1 MKHTIRSFSVGLLT
15 AGLIMLAVFYF
26 LEEGNNDQVTMPT
39 EEMISH
45 IEQDGFRVLTEKEYI
60 AFSVT
65 NAQEDDDTETKETSS
80 EEEENATEV
89 NEESEAKETEE
100 ENNSNEAEEESTP
113 VTKTINI
120 ENGMASSHISS
131 MLEDENLVDDAEAFN
146 SYLQDNDYSLKVQL
160 GQHELTEGMT
170 YYEIAKVLTN

>member
-1 MKHTIRSFSVGLLT
+1 MKHTVRSFSVGLLT

-26 LEEGNNDQVTMPT
+26 LEEGNNKQTTLPT

-65 NAQEDDDTETKETSS
+65 NAQQEDETENKETPS
-80 EEEENATEV
+80 EEKENVAEVTEEK
-89 NEESEAKETEE
+89 EAEKTEE
-100 ENNSNEAEEESTP
+100 ENKSDEAEEESKP

-131 MLEDENLVDDAEAFN
+131 MLEDENLVDDGKAFN
-146 SYLQDNDYSLKVQL
+146 KYLQDNDYSLRVQL
-160 GQHELTEGMT
+160 GQHELTEGMS
-170 YYEIAKVLTN
+170 YYEIAEELTN

>member
-1 MKHTIRSFSVGLLT
+1 MKHTVRSFSIGLLT

-65 NAQEDDDTETKETSS
+65 NAQEKDDTETKETPS
-80 EEEENATEV
+80 EEEENATEE
-89 NEESEAKETEE
+89 NEANETEE
-100 ENNSNEAEEESTP
+100 DNNSNEAEEKSTP

-131 MLEDENLVDDAEAFN
+131 MLEDENLVDDGEAFN
-146 SYLQDNDYSLKVQL
+146 SYLQDNDYSLRVQL

-170 YYEIAKVLTN
+170 YFEIAEELTN